1 MRREWLAAP
10 GPAEAP
16 HWAELI
22 ERCGWHDTPSA
33 RTGADRFVWDIRAH
47 CGSEERAIELPDA
60 GLIGAWRDLVDA
72 VREFARTPPP
82 EAQEAQEAPEARE
95 RDA

>member
-1 MRREWLAAP
+1 MRVARTGGIGGMRREWLAAP

-16 HWAELI
+16 RWAELI

-47 CGSEERAIELPDA
+47 CGSEEMAIGSVSDVSR
-60 GLIGAWRDLVDA
+60 I
-72 VREFARTPPP
+72 
-82 EAQEAQEAPEARE
+82 AQCDTVLDPC
-95 RDA
+95 